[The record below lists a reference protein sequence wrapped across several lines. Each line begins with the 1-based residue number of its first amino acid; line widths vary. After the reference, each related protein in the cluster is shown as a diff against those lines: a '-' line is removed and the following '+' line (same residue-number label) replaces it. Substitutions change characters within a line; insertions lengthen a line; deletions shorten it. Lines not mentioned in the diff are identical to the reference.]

1 MFGELIKYKRIQ
13 KELSINALAKK
24 LDISPSYLMRLE
36 KGENKNPS
44 IAIVIAICDELQIN
58 YNEMLKCFSNDEYK
72 YDNNISNNG
81 LNLRINNI
89 INKINEKRAC
99 NLKDIINIL
108 EEVDNLVDI
117 KPNIYIIAAD
127 EITHVVNIK
136 LYEEDKIPMLREGFE
151 KLGYKNIY
159 KVEGKIDVEIIY
171 SVEEI
176 IEFFKENNID
186 IY

>member
-72 YDNNISNNG
+72 YD
-81 LNLRINNI
+81 NNI

-176 IEFFKENNID
+176 IEVFKENNIA